1 MDTSYIAVFADFE
14 NVAIGA
20 RDAGLESFRIDLVLQ
35 RLLDK
40 GSVIVKRAYADWTR
54 YSSSRKPLH
63 EAGFELMEVPH
74 VSYSGKNS
82 ADIRL
87 VVDAI
92 DLCHTKD
99 HVQVFAIIS
108 GDSDFSPLVSKLR
121 ENGRSVIGIGVRDSS
136 SGLLVE
142 ACDEFI
148 FYDDLA
154 ERRQRKKKKSGD
166 AGSKKSADAIDLV
179 VDVAEALL
187 RDRGEAVWGSHVKQV
202 LKRKK
207 PDFDET
213 SAGYRGWGELLED
226 AARKGRLEI
235 AKDSGSGGLRITGV
249 PAPKG

>member
-1 MDTSYIAVFADFE
+1 MESSNIAVFADFE

-20 RDAGLESFRIDLVLQ
+20 RDAKLDPFRIDVVLQ

-40 GSVIVKRAYADWTR
+40 GSVIVKRAYADWNR
-54 YSSSRKPLH
+54 YASSRKPLH
-63 EAGFELMEVPH
+63 EAGFELVEVPH

-82 ADIRL
+82 ADIKL

-92 DLCHTKD
+92 DLCHTRH
-99 HVQVFAIIS
+99 HVGVFAIIS
-108 GDSDFSPLVSKLR
+108 GDSDFSPLVGKLR
-121 ENGRSVIGIGVRDSS
+121 ENGRFVIGVGVREST

-148 FYDDLA
+148 FYDELVKP
-154 ERRQRKKKKSGD
+154 RRKRKPRGKAQPPKE
-166 AGSKKSADAIDLV
+166 AQALDLV

-202 LKRKK
+202 LKRKR

-213 SAGYRGWGELLED
+213 SFGYRGWGDLLED
-226 AARKGRLEI
+226 AARQGRLEVSRD
-235 AKDSGSGGLRITGV
+235 KGSGGYRITAV
-249 PAPKG
+249 PD